1 MFELIGKGGYVILV
15 IMVCAL
21 AAAAI
26 IVERL
31 LYYYRTDKAAVA
43 CRRLLR
49 DPGVELSSLRPE
61 TSLFAKMWR
70 AATGLPTAD
79 HERLKAVV
87 NDVVQAEVPALER
100 NLYLLM
106 TAATV
111 APLLGLL
118 GTVLGMI
125 KTFQAAS
132 LSGLGNPQMLA
143 EGISEAL
150 YNTAGGLLVAIPC
163 IIANNHFRS
172 RVERLLD
179 WAEGCS
185 GEMARQA
192 ALEQCSESQNILTEM
207 PILPPCERGFAPEAS
222 REERAALHSVKP
234 VYRFGRQT
242 AETRRPS

>member
-1 MFELIGKGGYVILV
+1 M
-15 IMVCAL
+15 
-21 AAAAI
+21 
-26 IVERL
+26 
-31 LYYYRTDKAAVA
+31 
-43 CRRLLR
+43 
-49 DPGVELSSLRPE
+49 
-61 TSLFAKMWR
+61 
-70 AATGLPTAD
+70 
-79 HERLKAVV
+79 
-87 NDVVQAEVPALER
+87 
-100 NLYLLM
+100 
-106 TAATV
+106 

-132 LSGLGNPQMLA
+132 MSGLGNPQMLA

-192 ALEQCSESQNILTEM
+192 ALGQCPESQNILTEM